1 MCSSKHKRICTEFM
15 PIKNTKKQLYH
26 ETSALKRRC
35 IDTGVLGT
43 PKCID
48 KPSKSSWCVRIKQGS
63 DCERC
68 KRGNIHSN
76 FDNVSSIF

>member
-48 KPSKSSWCVRIKQGS
+48 KPSKSS
-63 DCERC
+63 
-68 KRGNIHSN
+68 
-76 FDNVSSIF
+76 